1 MIVSTTD
8 GESSNKQES
17 TIRLSDNQ
25 TQEQQ
30 QEGEDREGTE
40 EEGEDGEG
48 CSVAGDERDQLGVQ
62 ETTEEDIEK
71 LISSVFKEEPSGTCN

>member
-17 TIRLSDNQ
+17 TVRLSDNQ
-25 TQEQQ
+25 TLEQQ
-30 QEGEDREGTE
+30 QEGEDRE